1 MCMKNVTLLE
11 RQLRNATSARALTPV
26 FLPDGKSCL
35 FYGNQQL
42 LTVDTVSELIAGL
55 FLTVHNNS
63 QISSI
68 LIAFPNGVFDEKF
81 TYVLLECY
89 IEHIIA
95 DHGISVQFHYNKKE
109 TNIFTDGIGLS
120 PHCAPDKH
128 VFSTFPIYFP
138 GTAYNLN
145 FVMETENAL

>member
-11 RQLRNATSARALTPV
+11 RQLRNATSAKALTPV

-81 TYVLLECY
+81 TYVLLEICSVRMLYRAYYCGSRY
-89 IEHIIA
+89 ICTV
-95 DHGISVQFHYNKKE
+95 SLQ
-109 TNIFTDGIGLS
+109 
-120 PHCAPDKH
+120 
-128 VFSTFPIYFP
+128 
-138 GTAYNLN
+138 
-145 FVMETENAL
+145 

>member
-11 RQLRNATSARALTPV
+11 RQLRNATSAKALTPV

-95 DHGISVQFHYNKKE
+95 DHGICTVSLQ
-109 TNIFTDGIGLS
+109 
-120 PHCAPDKH
+120 
-128 VFSTFPIYFP
+128 
-138 GTAYNLN
+138 
-145 FVMETENAL
+145 

>member
-1 MCMKNVTLLE
+1 MKNVTLLE

-81 TYVLLECY
+81 Y
-89 IEHIIA
+89 IC
-95 DHGISVQFHYNKKE
+95 SVRMLYR
-109 TNIFTDGIGLS
+109 
-120 PHCAPDKH
+120 
-128 VFSTFPIYFP
+128 
-138 GTAYNLN
+138 AYYCGSRYICTVSLQ
-145 FVMETENAL
+145 

>member
-1 MCMKNVTLLE
+1 MKNVTLLE

-89 IEHIIA
+89 I
-95 DHGISVQFHYNKKE
+95 VTVK
-109 TNIFTDGIGLS
+109 S
-120 PHCAPDKH
+120 PGA
-128 VFSTFPIYFP
+128 
-138 GTAYNLN
+138 
-145 FVMETENAL
+145 

>member
-1 MCMKNVTLLE
+1 MKNVTLLE
-11 RQLRNATSARALTPV
+11 RQLRNATSAKALTC
-26 FLPDGKSCL
+26 FSTRRKSCL

-120 PHCAPDKH
+120 PLYMLERPAACHGFCP
-128 VFSTFPIYFP
+128 SI
-138 GTAYNLN
+138 
-145 FVMETENAL
+145 

>member
-11 RQLRNATSARALTPV
+11 RQLRNATSAKALTPV

-109 TNIFTDGIGLS
+109 TNIFTDGIGL
-120 PHCAPDKH
+120 
-128 VFSTFPIYFP
+128 
-138 GTAYNLN
+138 
-145 FVMETENAL
+145 